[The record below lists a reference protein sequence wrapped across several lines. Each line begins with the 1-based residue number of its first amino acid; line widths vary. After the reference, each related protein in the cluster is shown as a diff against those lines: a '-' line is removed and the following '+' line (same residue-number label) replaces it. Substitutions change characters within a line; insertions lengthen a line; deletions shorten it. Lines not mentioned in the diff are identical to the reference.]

1 MCKDYN
7 AQQLKKLESRVH
19 SFRSSGEKYAY
30 SITERRQKQCNF
42 NLRALNHYFYVGYI
56 ICGDGWS
63 CIKENNLTK

>member
-30 SITERRQKQCNF
+30 SITERR
-42 NLRALNHYFYVGYI
+42 
-56 ICGDGWS
+56 
-63 CIKENNLTK
+63 